1 MARMPAPRGH
11 NAATMESSAYVQAT
25 RRAQPRHLETQAQR
39 AVFARIAALC
49 TTDPAGFVDL
59 YYTHHS
65 PNEQPS
71 TMRRIHNAALGC
83 RAGHPDLVNYAP
95 RVFRGVRWTGIAI
108 ELKIE
113 PNTPTADQDNY
124 LQHLH
129 RCDWFVEVVSA
140 PDADTLADL
149 TWCLLCDYLGI
160 APERYAPYL
169 STMRRSRKG
178 TRR

>member
-1 MARMPAPRGH
+1 MPRMPAPRG
-11 NAATMESSAYVQAT
+11 NAATMDASAYVQAT
-25 RRAQPRHLETQAQR
+25 RRAQPRQHEEQAQR
-39 AVFARIAALC
+39 AVFARIAAVC
-49 TTDPAGFVDL
+49 ATDPAGYVDL

-71 TMRRIHNAALGC
+71 AVRRMRDAALGC

-95 RVFRGVRWTGIAI
+95 RVFRGVRWAGCAL

-113 PNTPTADQDNY
+113 PNTLSHEQDNY

-129 RCDWFVEVVSA
+129 RCGWFVEVVSA

-149 TWCLLCDYLGI
+149 AWCLLCDYLGI
-160 APERYAPYL
+160 AMAMYAPHM
-169 STMRRSRKG
+169 STMRRKGRK
-178 TRR
+178 RR